1 MKDKIIKESLHR
13 FSIDGYY
20 NTSMQSIAQ
29 NCGISKASLYKYFA
43 SKEDLLLQAFEY
55 NLEQMLLR
63 ATTLQVDPQKSPRE
77 QLIEKIV
84 SELESTK
91 EHRPFMHLVLRT
103 APPKKNAE
111 LMSMFKR
118 TRALLMN
125 WHYDS
130 LEQMYKGNYRGNL
143 WDLVVMF
150 QGTLREY
157 TSLMVDEHKS
167 LNSHDVA
174 HKVVEF
180 VEAAAPVQFTNQALL
195 SEEMM
200 NDYATYRFDED
211 FEGIEAHKRTLC
223 WHIQDTV
230 EREASAKDRSKLID
244 AAAKLTEEATHDNP
258 RQFMIES
265 LGRYLADSVSIS
277 SELHTLQQLIAAQHA
292 HFQE

>member
-20 NTSMQSIAQ
+20 NTSMQSIAE

-130 LEQMYKGNYRGNL
+130 LEQMYKGSYRGNL

-200 NDYATYRFDED
+200 NDYATYRSMKTLKALKHINVRYVGTSKTRSKE
-211 FEGIEAHKRTLC
+211 KRRQRIVPNLSMPRRSLLRKRLTT
-223 WHIQDTV
+223 IQD
-230 EREASAKDRSKLID
+230 
-244 AAAKLTEEATHDNP
+244 
-258 RQFMIES
+258 S
-265 LGRYLADSVSIS
+265 L
-277 SELHTLQQLIAAQHA
+277 
-292 HFQE
+292 